1 MVLGIKFRALHMLSK
16 SYPIELYPQLQ
27 YLLNSQDIS
36 SINRKF
42 PKLEMQVI
50 VSRLMWVPGIKLRSS
65 SSPEEEN
72 ISTRRY
78 L

>member
-1 MVLGIKFRALHMLSK
+1 MVLGIKFRALHVFSK

-42 PKLEMQVI
+42 PITGDAGHREPSDV
-50 VSRLMWVPGIKLRSS
+50 G
-65 SSPEEEN
+65 
-72 ISTRRY
+72 TRNQTQE